1 LYPKPFFDEK
11 RAFIISLFSLVKGRR
26 DKAQGRSDKT

>member
-11 RAFIISLFSLVKGRR
+11 RAFITSLFSLVKGIREE
-26 DKAQGRSDKT
+26 AQGRSDKT